1 MKGKISILILI
12 ILSISFIT
20 PMISSTARSKQSGDY
35 ITLRTQ
41 VPSMYIANQSINL
54 KIQAMVFRDDKPS
67 DESSTIH
74 VEINKIDSE
83 YSYETEFNV
92 KPQKTT
98 KKLISLDTG
107 HYEIKIYAKK
117 DNIKSREVAQN
128 FGVSKPPVPYEISF
142 TNGGKAIFFKSKKIN
157 STGHIDPNF
166 KFTIKIYR
174 YRHGQGE
181 TLIRTIKNVTD
192 IKINIKESWQSGI
205 IIVHVIDRWG
215 WQNSADMNIDQLQFT
230 GSPEQY
236 DYEQTHREP
245 YESRRIY
252 IFILIAVFLI
262 VLYFIGSKIGG

>member
-1 MKGKISILILI
+1 MIRKISLLILI
-12 ILSISFIT
+12 ILSFSFIT
-20 PMISSTARSKQSGDY
+20 PMITSTTEAKSGDY

-41 VPSMYIANQSINL
+41 VSPMYICNESIHL
-54 KIQAMVFRDDKPS
+54 KIQAMVFRNNKPS
-67 DESSTIH
+67 GESSTIH
-74 VEINKIDSE
+74 VEINEVDSD

-98 KKLISLDTG
+98 KNLIALETG

-117 DNIKSREVAQN
+117 DDIKSREVSQD

-142 TNGGKAIFFKSKKIN
+142 TNGGKSIIFKSKKIN
-157 STGHIDPNF
+157 STGHIDPNYQ
-166 KFTIKIYR
+166 FTIKIYR

-181 TLIRTIKNVTD
+181 TLIRTISNVTD

-236 DYEQTHREP
+236 DYEQIHREP
-245 YESRRIY
+245 YESRRVY